1 MEAIRQY
8 IKVDG
13 KNISITLPDDF
24 DADEVEVIILASV
37 KYPKTIPVWQIQQV
51 RERSEAYL
59 RDPSIG
65 IDFDEAMKDIE
76 DEL

>member
-8 IKVDG
+8 IKVNG
-13 KNISITLPDDF
+13 RNISITLPDDF
-24 DADEVEVIILASV
+24 DAEEVEVIILPSG
-37 KYPKTIPVWQIQQV
+37 KYPKTIPAWQMQQV

-59 RDPSIG
+59 KNPSTG
-65 IDFDEAMKDIE
+65 IDFDQAMKEIE